1 LSFKTTNNHNN
12 LVIAKSN
19 QQNPAASDNAQ
30 MCWSGADKMGK
41 CEKQVLKDWPQISK
55 TWKEYT
61 PVGTP
66 WHEPGDPTA
75 MDDA

>member
-1 LSFKTTNNHNN
+1 
-12 LVIAKSN
+12 
-19 QQNPAASDNAQ
+19 
-30 MCWSGADKMGK
+30 MCWSGSDKTGK
-41 CEKQVLKDWPQISK
+41 CKKQVLKDWSQISK

-61 PVGTP
+61 SVGTP